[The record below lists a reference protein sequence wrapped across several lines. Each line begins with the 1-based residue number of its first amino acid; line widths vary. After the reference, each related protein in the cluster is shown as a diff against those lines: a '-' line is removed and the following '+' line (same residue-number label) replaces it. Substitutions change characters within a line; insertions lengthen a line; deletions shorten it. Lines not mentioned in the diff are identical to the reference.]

1 MGKGGD
7 VSTSPTALLAPASLQ
22 TVAAAGSC
30 GPQQPPPAA
39 APHSAPTPGCDA
51 PQAAAPRVSRLSG
64 WRDVISGAAKR
75 ERPAAAIEEGAHRP
89 VRPRVSSPPLSDR
102 AKLQIA
108 VQEAVRLGPE
118 DLGVLGE
125 ASDEEEG
132 GHGAAGFHPG
142 ASGRPGK
149 GSARLPGVLPAAP
162 PGTLKVTA
170 PAADGQP
177 VDDTLWGVATTLP
190 PAATAAAPA
199 TALDTDAAVLVPAVD
214 LCGDGTEADVPHG
227 SLCVPLLRHQRRALA
242 WMQTRE
248 AGHSTPVGGLLA
260 DDQGLGKTL
269 TAISLIVSCRPPP
282 RPSVPRPVSATLAG
296 SAASRAAAPS
306 PLLQHGVPGGTL
318 VVVPT
323 SVLRQWARELSTRV
337 STTSALTVLLYHGPS
352 RTRSVADVARA
363 DVVLTTYAIVSQE
376 LGHRAAAVAAAA
388 AASASNAAAGGD
400 GGDAAG
406 NGSGTQALPTGT
418 GSAGGGG
425 GGGVPPPA
433 SGSSNGVLGC
443 ITWWRVILD
452 EAQTIKNSRSLVAA
466 CMWALL
472 ARRRW
477 CLSGTP
483 LQNSV
488 DDLFAYFKFLRHPP
502 FDDPAG
508 FRAAVKEPI
517 RLNPTAGFANLHQV
531 LSTVML
537 RRTKAT
543 CIGGEP
549 IVKLPPRHVALR
561 CVKFSS
567 GERQAYFELQ
577 KVYADRFAEYRAAG
591 TVSTNYV
598 NILYMLLRLR
608 QACNHVALVGTA
620 TAGGAAGGTTAGG
633 ASAKPPPPA
642 DVAAARKL
650 TEQARQALLVAA
662 DTPGECPVCHDCP
675 EEPVVS
681 DCGALFCRQCWATHV
696 AASGAGTPSG
706 GHSASE
712 EEQDAC
718 PACGA
723 AHASE
728 DAYSPAAL
736 RLASGAKAAA
746 TGNSPASF
754 ATAAGGKGGPSGGAP
769 VMSCKLRAVIE
780 YLNDLRTRSGGVR
793 PSEAFRRSG
802 GAGPGAPGGSGG
814 GALNKKDRQRERNQ
828 TLRDGIRSSDA
839 ALAAALPP
847 LPPVS
852 FTAARSLAAGGS
864 LSGGSGVAEPPEKAI
879 VFSQWTGTLDLLE
892 PALRAEG
899 FNFRRLDGTM
909 SLAAREKA
917 LHEFET
923 CPGVSVMLMSLKAAG
938 LGVNLV
944 CANHVLLLDVWWNPT
959 VEEQAIDRSHRIGQ
973 RRPVHVCR
981 LTVADTVEARIL
993 ALQEHKRA
1001 LAAAAFGEPHA
1012 GGDGAAVSAADAA
1025 ADAQRSRLTVEDLL
1039 FLFANKD

>member
-7 VSTSPTALLAPASLQ
+7 VSASPLAATLPAAASLPGGGG
-22 TVAAAGSC
+22 GSSAL
-30 GPQQPPPAA
+30 PPAVA
-39 APHSAPTPGCDA
+39 APHSAPTPGFEA

-75 ERPAAAIEEGAHRP
+75 ERPAAAADEGWPRP
-89 VRPRVSSPPLSDR
+89 VKPRVSPPPLSDR

-125 ASDEEEG
+125 ASEDEEG
-132 GHGAAGFHPG
+132 DTGPAGFLAG
-142 ASGRPGK
+142 ASGRGGK
-149 GSARLPGVLPAAP
+149 GVARLPGVLPAAP
-162 PGTLKVTA
+162 PGTLKVTS

-177 VDDTLWGVATTLP
+177 VDDTLWGVAPTPP
-190 PAATAAAPA
+190 PAVTAAAPA
-199 TALDTDAAVLVPAVD
+199 AAVDADAPVFVPAAD
-214 LCGDGTEADVPHG
+214 LCGDGSEADVPHG

-282 RPSVPRPVSATLAG
+282 RPSVPRPAAG

-388 AASASNAAAGGD
+388 AAASASAGASAGATGADGSDAAGGS
-400 GGDAAG
+400 GSQSVPTG
-406 NGSGTQALPTGT
+406 NGSS
-418 GSAGGGG
+418 GSGAGGGSS
-425 GGGVPPPA
+425 A
-433 SGSSNGVLGC
+433 SNGVLGC

-517 RLNPTAGFANLHQV
+517 RVNPTAGFANLHQV
-531 LSTVML
+531 LSIVML

-561 CVKFSS
+561 CVDFSPA
-567 GERQAYFELQ
+567 ERQAYFELQ
-577 KVYADRFAEYRAAG
+577 QVYADRFAEYRAAG

-608 QACNHVALVGTA
+608 QACNHVALVGPA
-620 TAGGAAGGTTAGG
+620 TAAAPGG
-633 ASAKPPPPA
+633 ASAAAGGLGASSKPPPA
-642 DVAAARKL
+642 SDVAAAKRL
-650 TEQARQALLVAA
+650 TEQARQALLLAA

-696 AASGAGTPSG
+696 AASATGATPSG
-706 GHSASE
+706 GSE
-712 EEQDAC
+712 EEQDTC

-723 AHASE
+723 SHASE

-746 TGNSPASF
+746 AGNSPTSF
-754 ATAAGGKGGPSGGAP
+754 MTGSSAKGGAGAP

-802 GAGPGAPGGSGG
+802 GTGPGAPGASSG
-814 GALNKKDRQRERNQ
+814 GALNKKDRQRERSQ

-1012 GGDGAAVSAADAA
+1012 GGDGVAVSAADAA